1 MSENLSIEQIKLKLK
16 NKELI
21 FQEKNGKSEIWKT
34 FLEILDLNNNYIG
47 YVLCKNCEH
56 IFTYSQ
62 KSGTSHL
69 LRHKCISSSS
79 QLKITGYLPKTSI
92 PTTIKELT
100 TNKLVNFVCKDL
112 RPFEIIEG
120 KGFRDFSQEMINIG
134 AKFGQIQVN
143 DLFPHPTT
151 ISRNV
156 IKSAEKIKLDLGFKL
171 KNIFYN
177 FGGAFTTDMWT
188 DDYKKLS
195 YISLTVHYIE
205 NWNLNEQVLAISKF
219 PNISHT
225 ADNIRK
231 VIFEILKN
239 YNLVPNRTMKNFVFV
254 TDSGANFV
262 AAFKNYKHIPCIAHR

>member
-1 MSENLSIEQIKLKLK
+1 
-16 NKELI
+16 
-21 FQEKNGKSEIWKT
+21 
-34 FLEILDLNNNYIG
+34 
-47 YVLCKNCEH
+47 
-56 IFTYSQ
+56 
-62 KSGTSHL
+62 
-69 LRHKCISSSS
+69 
-79 QLKITGYLPKTSI
+79 
-92 PTTIKELT
+92 
-100 TNKLVNFVCKDL
+100 
-112 RPFEIIEG
+112 
-120 KGFRDFSQEMINIG
+120 
-134 AKFGQIQVN
+134 
-143 DLFPHPTT
+143 
-151 ISRNV
+151 
-156 IKSAEKIKLDLGFKL
+156 
-171 KNIFYN
+171 
-177 FGGAFTTDMWT
+177 MWT